1 MSIYNE
7 FHNLTDPKLFTED
20 NKQKIWKLIS
30 IKEEI
35 PLMFPSLNNMSWYD
49 DFVWVSIIFFLEVI
63 LQLFTTRN
71 IKIQRIEFFYIGK
84 STIQGNPKYIL
95 SYWIFF

>member
-1 MSIYNE
+1 MLSIKTLFSERLISWCLYNE

-35 PLMFPSLNNMSWYD
+35 PLMFPSLNNMS
-49 DFVWVSIIFFLEVI
+49 
-63 LQLFTTRN
+63 
-71 IKIQRIEFFYIGK
+71 
-84 STIQGNPKYIL
+84 
-95 SYWIFF
+95 